1 MTSAA
6 QPVGSLAVSPR
17 PAGAS
22 AILGPQTQPEQGA
35 NTGSTIPK
43 VVEFQ
48 GCQRVEIDGTQ
59 AFVCVQSAP
68 VWQPVAAAMPGVATA
83 VLGFAVVHL
92 LSVRR
97 QRRDEQFKL
106 VQATRETTAAIAEE
120 ARLAWSQKNGRAAAG
135 QRLIYR
141 VAALS
146 SSLEMMRK
154 RDKRFD
160 VGGEVVAFR
169 RAVTNDI
176 ETGSVAMSRR
186 QEIALAATA
195 LDEAI
200 LGGFLDIYG

>member
-1 MTSAA
+1 M
-6 QPVGSLAVSPR
+6 
-17 PAGAS
+17 
-22 AILGPQTQPEQGA
+22 
-35 NTGSTIPK
+35 
-43 VVEFQ
+43 EFQ
-48 GCQRVEIDGTQ
+48 GCQRVEINGTQ

-68 VWQPVAAAMPGVATA
+68 LWQPVAAAMPGVATA
-83 VLGFAVVHL
+83 VLGFVVVHL

-106 VQATRETTAAIAEE
+106 VQSTRETTAAIAEE
-120 ARLAWSQKNGRAAAG
+120 ARLAWSQKSGRASAG

-141 VAALS
+141 IAALS

-160 VGGEVVAFR
+160 VGDKVVSFR
-169 RAVTNDI
+169 RAVTSDI